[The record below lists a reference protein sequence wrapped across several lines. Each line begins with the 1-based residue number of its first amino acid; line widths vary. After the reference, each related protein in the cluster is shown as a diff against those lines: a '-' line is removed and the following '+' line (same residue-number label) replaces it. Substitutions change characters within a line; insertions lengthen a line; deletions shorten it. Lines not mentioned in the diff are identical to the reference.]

1 MKNTLF
7 AMPDQKEQ
15 EARKRKPSARGLIVT
30 LVLNAVLPFLIYLGM
45 TDVLHQSSFVS
56 LAATTLPPALI
67 SLTSLV
73 RQRRINLLAGIA
85 LLGIVIGLLVSLVSK
100 DPRLLLVRDAFFAA
114 TLGLALLISLCFPKP
129 LTYYASL
136 LVRTSFDPEQRR
148 RFPARWQEPSFRM
161 LMRVQAAIWGVGLL
175 VEAVG
180 HGSLVFLLP
189 PAQFLAISP
198 FVQWGVIGV
207 TLVVSRVYV
216 LAVQPHFGQ

>member
-45 TDVLHQSSFVS
+45 TEVLHQSSFVS

-85 LLGIVIGLLVSLVSK
+85 LLGIVTGLLVSLVSK

-161 LMRVQAAIWGVGLL
+161 LMRVQAAIWGIGLL